1 MVSVDAARAVYGQG
15 LKGDRYA
22 TAEGTF
28 SRPGAAG
35 REVTLIETEALEA
48 LEREYDVALGPGDS
62 RRNVVTRGIAL
73 NHLVGR
79 VFTIG
84 EVTLHGVRLC
94 EPCGHLEKLTR
105 KGTRA
110 GLIHRG
116 GLRADIV
123 TGGVVRVWD
132 AINGHRDQSWR

>member
-48 LEREYDVALGPGDS
+48 LEREYDVALGPGDRAPAPS
-62 RRNVVTRGIAL
+62 PTEPVHSASSP
-73 NHLVGR
+73 
-79 VFTIG
+79 
-84 EVTLHGVRLC
+84 RL
-94 EPCGHLEKLTR
+94 L
-105 KGTRA
+105 
-110 GLIHRG
+110 
-116 GLRADIV
+116 
-123 TGGVVRVWD
+123 
-132 AINGHRDQSWR
+132 

>member
-62 RRNVVTRGIAL
+62 RRNVVTREIAL
-73 NHLVGR
+73 NHLVGC

-84 EVTLHGVRLC
+84 EVTLRGVRLC

-132 AINGHRDQSWR
+132 AINGHRDQSSR